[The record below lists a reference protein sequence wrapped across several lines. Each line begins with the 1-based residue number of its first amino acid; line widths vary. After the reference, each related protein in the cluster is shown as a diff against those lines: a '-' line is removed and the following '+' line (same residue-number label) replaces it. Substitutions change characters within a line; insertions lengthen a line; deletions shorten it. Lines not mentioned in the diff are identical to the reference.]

1 MDSKLCK
8 ILLQSRY
15 EGNISQVK
23 LADEIGVNKRTIIN
37 WEQGISQPSIEN
49 IIKWFD
55 ACGVN
60 PMHYI
65 LEYISPD
72 AFDNVDYKNEQTI
85 NEAFR
90 SLTELMSYEDKMA
103 LLYIYFG
110 QHGSSPETVMQ
121 MLLAHLHNPLKD
133 RISIAVHIATGYR
146 LNESLDALVGGD
158 LPKPNLD
165 MLDEAILKAAES
177 VKNCKSGYVVQGT
190 RIEQI

>member
-15 EGNISQVK
+15 EGNISQSK
-23 LADEIGVNKRTIIN
+23 LADEIGVNKKTILN
-37 WEQGISQPSIEN
+37 WEQGITQPSIEH
-49 IIKWFD
+49 IIQWFE

-65 LEYISPD
+65 LEYISPN
-72 AFDNVDYKNEQTI
+72 AFDNIDYKNEQTI
-85 NEAFR
+85 NEAFN

-110 QHGSSPETVMQ
+110 QHGSSPESVMQ

-165 MLDEAILKAAES
+165 MLDEAILNAAES

-190 RIEQI
+190 RIE

>member
-15 EGNISQVK
+15 EGNISQSK
-23 LADEIGVNKRTIIN
+23 LADEIGVNKKTIMN
-37 WEQGISQPSIEN
+37 WEQGITQPSIEN

-60 PMHYI
+60 PMHYF
-65 LEYISPD
+65 LEYISPN
-72 AFDNVDYKNEQTI
+72 AFDNIDYKNEQTI
-85 NEAFR
+85 NEAFN

-190 RIEQI
+190 RIE